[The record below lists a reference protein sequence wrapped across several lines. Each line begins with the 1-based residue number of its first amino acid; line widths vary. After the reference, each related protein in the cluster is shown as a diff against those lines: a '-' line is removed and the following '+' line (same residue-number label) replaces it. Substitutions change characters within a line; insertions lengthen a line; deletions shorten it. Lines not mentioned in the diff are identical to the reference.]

1 MKQSPFAVSAIGE
14 QFESGRDRFLPVRG
28 RQELRDG
35 SLEHLFEHG
44 RVRPLAAPSTYSL
57 IYASA
62 GGDIELVKSQET
74 VTAKLVPGEC
84 VLIPPN
90 AANKV
95 QVGQDVPGTYLFEIP
110 AGLINRFLQPVVMC
124 RIWHPIQ
131 DPHLSSIAEW
141 LIASTGL
148 HTTPF
153 EEYRNALFHALAAR
167 LAALMSVEGDALT
180 TMGSRNREVMDRVME
195 IFRADPKHEMTVD
208 EIASEVGLSGS
219 QLNRIFQRA
228 IGQPVHRYRMDMR
241 LDNANRV
248 IRSSELPLAR
258 IAFDC
263 GFNDAAHLCKCYKNR
278 FGVSPGAV
286 RRHLRNSG

>member
-1 MKQSPFAVSAIGE
+1 MKQSPLAINAVGE
-14 QFESGRDRFLPVRG
+14 QFAGGRGRCTPVRG

-35 SLEHLFEHG
+35 SLEHLFEH
-44 RVRPLAAPSTYSL
+44 VRSRALTAPSTYAL

-62 GGDIELVKSQET
+62 GGEFDLIHARET
-74 VTAKLVPGEC
+74 VTARLVRGEC
-84 VLIPPN
+84 VLVPPN

-95 QVGQDVPGTYLFEIP
+95 QAGSDVPGLYLFEIP

-124 RIWHPIQ
+124 RIWQPIQ
-131 DPHLSSIAEW
+131 DPHLSSLAEW
-141 LIASTGL
+141 LIASKGL

-167 LAALMSVEGDALT
+167 LSALMSVEGDAWT

-195 IFRADPKHEMTVD
+195 IFRTDPKHEMTVD
-208 EIASEVGLSGS
+208 EIAGQVGLSGS

-278 FGVSPGAV
+278 FGVSPGAI
-286 RRHLRNSG
+286 RRNLRNSG